1 MRRFLIAGNWKMFLD
16 HDGAVKLAK
25 EIVESM
31 PKQPQVDVAIFPPA
45 VFIEAVAKAVEGSP
59 ITVGAQNMHYETEG
73 AFTGE
78 ISSKMV
84 LTSGGRVVII
94 GHSERR
100 NIFGESD
107 EFIQRKVKRAL
118 DDNLVPVLCI
128 GEKLEQ
134 RQSGNT
140 ESVLVE
146 QLSGSL
152 RGIEIA
158 TAEKIVLAYEPVWAI
173 GTGVVATPEQA
184 QDAHSFVRG
193 WIRSKYGDIADNLR
207 ILYGGSVKA
216 ENAESLLMQRD
227 VDGALIGG
235 ASLSSK
241 GFCEIINTAER
252 LQTR

>member
-1 MRRFLIAGNWKMFLD
+1 MRKFLIAGNWKMFLD
-16 HDGAVKLAK
+16 RESAIALAR
-25 EIVESM
+25 EIVDGM
-31 PKQPQVDVAIFPPA
+31 PKRPFIDVAIFPPA
-45 VFIEAVAKAVEGSP
+45 VFIEAVAKAVEGST
-59 ITVGAQNMHYETEG
+59 IAVGAQNLHYETEG

-134 RQSGNT
+134 RKAGET
-140 ESVLVE
+140 ESVLNR
-146 QLSGSL
+146 QLNGSL
-152 RGIEIA
+152 REIEI
-158 TAEKIVLAYEPVWAI
+158 TDPDKIVLAYEPVWAI

-184 QDAHSFVRG
+184 QDAHSFVRD
-193 WIRSKYGDIADNLR
+193 WIRSRYGDIADGLR
-207 ILYGGSVKA
+207 ILYGGSVKPD
-216 ENAESLLMQRD
+216 NAESLLVQPD

-241 GFCEIINTAER
+241 GFCEIIEIAER